1 MKIFLYGKHIST
13 FMPIN
18 VTLTLDK
25 EEERVRERASEQT
38 RERKLALELIDIP
51 YMGMYVNFL
60 GLLTDFL
67 IITLIQNISTRI
79 FQSQYC

>member
-18 VTLTLDK
+18 VNLTLEK
-25 EEERVRERASEQT
+25 ERESERESEQT

-51 YMGMYVNFL
+51 YKGMYVNFL